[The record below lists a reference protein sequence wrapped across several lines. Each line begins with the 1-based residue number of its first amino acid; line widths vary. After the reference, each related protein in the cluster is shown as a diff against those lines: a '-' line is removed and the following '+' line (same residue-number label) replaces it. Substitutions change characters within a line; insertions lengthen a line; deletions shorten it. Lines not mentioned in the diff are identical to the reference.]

1 MQFIEYQRHYESK
14 TRKSKRWYS
23 RSAKI
28 FAGGVNHNIR
38 FFEPYP
44 FVTNAAKGRYLFDVD
59 GNRYTDYW
67 MGHWA
72 LILGHSPKPVVKAL
86 SEQIKNGI
94 LYGTVNDVSVELGEL
109 IRKLM
114 PRAENIRFSSTGS
127 EATMYAVR
135 LARAKTGRRV
145 IAKVIGGWHGFNTTL
160 MQTVNHPFEAQEG
173 PGLVEDESQFIESIP
188 FNDLDRSLKVLETV
202 RDDLACIII
211 EPLLGSGGCIPPVD
225 GYLQGLQEF
234 AAKNDSL
241 FILDEI
247 VTGFRLSLRGAMS
260 LYKLEPDI
268 FTIGK
273 IVGGGM
279 PIGAVCGKKEIMALA
294 DPVLNKGKESR
305 CAIGGGTFS
314 ANPMTMNAGLAT
326 LNYLKENNNRIYTK
340 INKLGSDV
348 RSGIAKIFSE
358 AKVDVRVTGIGS
370 LYLMHFL
377 NGGVNNISTA
387 TDVAMSNKELLRRY
401 HMALIAKHGIFFLPL
416 KMGAFSDAHDD
427 RDVKNL
433 LAATRSIVESGIL
446 HDKPSVTKE
455 I

>member
-14 TRKSKRWYS
+14 TRKSKQWYS

-173 PGLVEDESQFIESIP
+173 AGLVDDESQFIESIP

-211 EPLLGSGGCIPPVD
+211 EPLLGV
-225 GYLQGLQEF
+225 E
-234 AAKNDSL
+234 
-241 FILDEI
+241 
-247 VTGFRLSLRGAMS
+247 
-260 LYKLEPDI
+260 
-268 FTIGK
+268 
-273 IVGGGM
+273 
-279 PIGAVCGKKEIMALA
+279 
-294 DPVLNKGKESR
+294 
-305 CAIGGGTFS
+305 
-314 ANPMTMNAGLAT
+314 
-326 LNYLKENNNRIYTK
+326 
-340 INKLGSDV
+340 DV
-348 RSGIAKIFSE
+348 S
-358 AKVDVRVTGIGS
+358 
-370 LYLMHFL
+370 H
-377 NGGVNNISTA
+377 
-387 TDVAMSNKELLRRY
+387 
-401 HMALIAKHGIFFLPL
+401 P
-416 KMGAFSDAHDD
+416 
-427 RDVKNL
+427 
-433 LAATRSIVESGIL
+433 
-446 HDKPSVTKE
+446 
-455 I
+455 